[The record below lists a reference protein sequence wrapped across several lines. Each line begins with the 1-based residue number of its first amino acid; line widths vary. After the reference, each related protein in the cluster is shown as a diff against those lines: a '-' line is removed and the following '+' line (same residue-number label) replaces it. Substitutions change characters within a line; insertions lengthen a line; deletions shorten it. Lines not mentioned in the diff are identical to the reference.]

1 MVLDNHNL
9 VTINSEYIK
18 KIIKP
23 RNTQSRKG
31 DNGIVL
37 IIGGSRI
44 YHGAPLLSSI
54 AALISGTDLVYTAI
68 PKINLFSS
76 RVFSPNLILLPL
88 PDDKLTMGASRK
100 ILSLIPKK
108 PHSAAIGM
116 GLGISKINS
125 LCFLIGKLLED
136 KISLLLDAS
145 SLVPEILPGITNTK
159 SIVTPHAGE
168 FKRLFGQDPG
178 QSKSEQINAVLKKA
192 KEFGIVV
199 VLKGHLNV
207 VSDGELI
214 SVIDRTTP
222 SMTVGGTGDVLSGL
236 ISGFLTKNN
245 PFESSV
251 LGLYFNG
258 VAAYNLY
265 NKFGFHLMAS
275 NLLEELPLVMKDFDK
290 LN

>member
-116 GLGISKINS
+116 GLG
-125 LCFLIGKLLED
+125 
-136 KISLLLDAS
+136 
-145 SLVPEILPGITNTK
+145 
-159 SIVTPHAGE
+159 
-168 FKRLFGQDPG
+168 
-178 QSKSEQINAVLKKA
+178 
-192 KEFGIVV
+192 
-199 VLKGHLNV
+199 
-207 VSDGELI
+207 
-214 SVIDRTTP
+214 
-222 SMTVGGTGDVLSGL
+222 
-236 ISGFLTKNN
+236 
-245 PFESSV
+245 
-251 LGLYFNG
+251 
-258 VAAYNLY
+258 
-265 NKFGFHLMAS
+265 
-275 NLLEELPLVMKDFDK
+275 
-290 LN
+290 

>member
-1 MVLDNHNL
+1 
-9 VTINSEYIK
+9 
-18 KIIKP
+18 
-23 RNTQSRKG
+23 
-31 DNGIVL
+31 
-37 IIGGSRI
+37 
-44 YHGAPLLSSI
+44 
-54 AALISGTDLVYTAI
+54 
-68 PKINLFSS
+68 
-76 RVFSPNLILLPL
+76 
-88 PDDKLTMGASRK
+88 
-100 ILSLIPKK
+100 
-108 PHSAAIGM
+108 M

-125 LCFLIGKLLED
+125 LFFLIGKLLED
-136 KISLLLDAS
+136 KINLLLDAS